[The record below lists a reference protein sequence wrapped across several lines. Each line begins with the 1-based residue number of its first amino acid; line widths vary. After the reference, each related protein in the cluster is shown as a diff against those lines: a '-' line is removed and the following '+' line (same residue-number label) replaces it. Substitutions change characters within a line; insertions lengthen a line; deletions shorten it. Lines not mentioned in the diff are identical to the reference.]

1 MSKLIYILLWFL
13 IYFEYTNIGPL
24 TLGQLWK
31 LPLFLIG
38 FIYLLAISASN
49 NFKFSLRRILFLRL
63 ILFFIVL
70 RLFIIEQNLSTVQFY
85 INSIFFLLIFCFLEG
100 KKINKIQLERF
111 IYRLSVFLIIS
122 NIPFI
127 LGITQKT
134 NAIELDRFGIE
145 GERALSGLFYNV
157 SVNYKILVFST
168 LFIFNKFLK
177 KKSVFDF
184 LTILLGFVFTLFTYT
199 RLGIF
204 SLLIGLF
211 IVCYFHF
218 QWSIKRL
225 FVFLTLS
232 FVLGFVI
239 ISSNELIKLRMVGGT
254 TYRPNEDF
262 DLNTFSS
269 FRLLVNGAAIQ
280 QYADDSS
287 SSIILGQ
294 GEERTV
300 KRMSDLY
307 GLNFIPHSKYLQYL
321 NYTGL
326 IGLLLILFEQKIL
339 YNFITRNKKNKY
351 YPLMMSLFLIELIW
365 HIPSHGSPFWSQL
378 ILGGVLYLNTKN
390 ENIINTL

>member
-1 MSKLIYILLWFL
+1 MSKLIYILLWCL

-24 TLGQLWK
+24 TIGQLWK
-31 LPLFLIG
+31 FPLFLIG
-38 FIYLLAISASN
+38 FIYLLAISVSEK
-49 NFKFSLRRILFLRL
+49 FKFSLRRILFLRL
-63 ILFFIVL
+63 FLLALVI
-70 RLFIIEQNLSTVQFY
+70 RLFIIEQNLSTIQFY
-85 INSIFFLLIFCFLEG
+85 INSVFFLLFFCFLEG
-100 KKINKIQLERF
+100 KKIHKIKLEKF
-111 IYRLSVFLIIS
+111 IYQLSVFLIIS
-122 NIPFI
+122 NIPFL

-145 GERALSGLFYNV
+145 GARALSGLFYNV

-168 LFIFNKFLK
+168 LFVLNKFLK
-177 KKSVFDF
+177 KKSAFDF
-184 LTILLGFVFTLFTYT
+184 LIISLGFIFTIFTYT

-204 SLLIGLF
+204 SLLTGLF
-211 IVCYFHF
+211 IVCYLHF

-225 FVFLTLS
+225 FVFLTFS

-254 TYRPNEDF
+254 TYRTNEDF

-280 QYADDSS
+280 QYADDSFS
-287 SSIILGQ
+287 HIVLGQ

-300 KRMSDLY
+300 KRMSDVY

-326 IGLLLILFEQKIL
+326 IGLLLILFEQKIM
-339 YNFITRNKKNKY
+339 YNFIIRNKINKY

-365 HIPSHGSPFWSQL
+365 HIPSHGSPFWSQI

-390 ENIINTL
+390 ESIIDTL